1 MRTDRVIFPCTRVM
15 PCWACTHTYTLVR
28 VAGRVLRA
36 GCVAR
41 HSVPSEGAAVS
52 SKRNKSRFLLGKTL
66 QTPISQ
72 TSKQNQKK
80 RPTSEQTQEWS
91 KTVKKNTLAVT
102 NKFWILTSCVC
113 FLDFL
118 WSRGVC
124 GVLGWLAGKVVYR
137 FASFT
142 FFKKNN
148 FLDFYL
154 KPKSLTLKEKNLK
167 PKNASWVRN

>member
-1 MRTDRVIFPCTRVM
+1 M
-15 PCWACTHTYTLVR
+15 
-28 VAGRVLRA
+28 
-36 GCVAR
+36 
-41 HSVPSEGAAVS
+41 
-52 SKRNKSRFLLGKTL
+52 
-66 QTPISQ
+66 
-72 TSKQNQKK
+72 
-80 RPTSEQTQEWS
+80 
-91 KTVKKNTLAVT
+91 KKNTLAVT
-102 NKFWILTSCVC
+102 NEFWILTSRVC

-142 FFKKNN
+142 FSFFKKN